1 MLHAIVV
8 GIDHYVDPFVPRLRC
23 AAEDARALA
32 RLIEERVDR
41 SERKVRLLLDTDA
54 TKRNIMAAI
63 GDDLHR
69 DIERGDIV
77 VLYFA
82 CHGSP
87 ERRAARDRQ
96 SRYLIPHDAEYG
108 RIHTTGIDMERD
120 VAVWLDRLSDAEL
133 VVLFLDACFSGA
145 AGGRTFMGPALA
157 STPSLPQYLDDPKP
171 ISIKKLHLGRGR
183 VVLCAADDNQLARE
197 DAGVGHGVFTHELLQ
212 ALKRP
217 RGDRSTVGLTELY
230 DEVEQ
235 GVRRVTAGAQEPVIS
250 ILSGRRASL
259 PCLG

>member
-1 MLHAIVV
+1 MLHAVVV
-8 GIDHYVDPFVPRLRC
+8 GIDLYVDPFVPRLRC
-23 AAEDARALA
+23 AAKDAQTLA
-32 RLIEERVDR
+32 GLIEERIER
-41 SERKVRLLLDTDA
+41 SERKVRLLLDTEA
-54 TKRNIMAAI
+54 TRRNIMAAI

-69 DIERGDIV
+69 DLEQGDIV

-108 RIHTTGIDMERD
+108 RIHSTGIDLERD
-120 VAVWLDRLSDAEL
+120 VVVWLDRLSDAGL

-157 STPSLPQYLDDPKP
+157 STPSLPKYLDDPRP
-171 ISIKKLHLGRGR
+171 ISLKKLHLGRGR

-197 DAGVGHGVFTHELLQ
+197 DPALGHGVFTHELVQ

-217 RGDRSTVGLTELY
+217 RGERTTVGLTELY
-230 DEVEQ
+230 DEVER
-235 GVRRVTAGAQEPVIS
+235 GVRQATDGAQEPVIS